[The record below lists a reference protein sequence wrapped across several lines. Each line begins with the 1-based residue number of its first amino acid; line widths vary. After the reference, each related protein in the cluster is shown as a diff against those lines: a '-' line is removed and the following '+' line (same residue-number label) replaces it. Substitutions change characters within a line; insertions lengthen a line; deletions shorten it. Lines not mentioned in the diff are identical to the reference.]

1 MMLRKRRR
9 FDTGC
14 TVEVSHRFES
24 LHAYIHLDGDVQ
36 LGPGD
41 QIQVHGAPINP
52 PYGEQ
57 VLERRTAT
65 VTRALWPERLWTR
78 LRAEFEATEL
88 FEVSFTDRRTL

>member
-1 MMLRKRRR
+1 MPRPRA
-9 FDTGC
+9 FETGC

-24 LHAYIHLDGDVQ
+24 LHAHIELDGDLQ

-52 PYGEQ
+52 AYGET
-57 VLERRTAT
+57 VVERRTAT
-65 VTRALWPERLWTR
+65 VTRATWPERFWTR
-78 LRAEFEATEL
+78 LRAEFEITEL